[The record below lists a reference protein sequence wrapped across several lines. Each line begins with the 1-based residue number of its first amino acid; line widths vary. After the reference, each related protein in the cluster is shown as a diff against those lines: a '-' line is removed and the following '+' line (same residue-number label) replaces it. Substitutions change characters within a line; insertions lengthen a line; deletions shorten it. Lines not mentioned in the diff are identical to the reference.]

1 LKTLNYTATYM
12 KSLNFLQILKLI
24 IIVSSFLFTINT
36 YAQVE
41 NKIDIRLKKN
51 SPEVERKIV
60 VIFKEQADVSM
71 ASSIHGKDAKASFV
85 FHKLLM
91 TAEESQRELIE
102 LLNARSIDFRSFY
115 IVNMVA
121 LKADLDLIMEL
132 AALPYVKEVL
142 EDSSLKLEESPE
154 EDRSDPG
161 LRAIEW
167 NLTHIKAP
175 DVWALGYTGQ
185 DVVIGGQ
192 DTGYKWDHAALI
204 NKYRG
209 GTNDHDYN
217 WHDAIHEI
225 DSHNTGSN
233 PCGLSIPVPCDDN
246 NHGTHTMGTMIGDDG
261 LNNQIGV
268 APGAKWIG
276 CRNMERGYGTL
287 TTYNECFEW
296 FLAPYAYEDEPAD
309 GDPTK
314 MPHVI
319 ANSWACPTDE
329 GCNTTNFHIMEAALN
344 NLRAAGCVIVVSAG
358 NYGDGCSSVNHPA
371 SMFAGSFSVG
381 ATNNFDNIATFSS
394 RGPVTID
401 GSNRLKPEISA
412 PGVNI
417 RSSVKNGNYAS
428 LGGTSMA
435 GPHVAGLVAL
445 IISANPNLAGEVDK
459 IEEIIQ
465 QTALTRTSSQNCGPV
480 SGSSIPNNTF
490 GYGRIDALAAVNRA
504 TNELFVP
511 FIKIDQFGYR
521 PQDTK
526 IAILSDPQTGYN
538 AADSYTPGS
547 TIVVKNAYTFEIVYS
562 GSPVPWNG
570 GATNDQSGDKV
581 WRFDFSSFT
590 TPGTYHIAD
599 GNNGQKR
606 SEDFEI
612 REDIYNEII
621 RTVFKS
627 FYYQRCGTAKTAL
640 HVHEGF
646 VDGVCHIQDNA
657 ARYIN
662 DETNSSLYKNMSGG
676 WHDAGDYNK
685 YINFAYKPVNDLL
698 FAYEINPQAWASD
711 DLGIPE
717 SGNGIPDLLDEVKYE
732 LDWFMKMQDNDGGIH
747 CVLGVKNYASASP
760 PSADNAIRYYGPKTT
775 SASYTAAASFAF
787 AALQFRKIGVT
798 AAQNYATLLE
808 NSALKA
814 YNWAMANPG
823 VTYYNTGKVAAGEQ
837 EVGTGDIYTYNI
849 NMRQTIAS
857 VYLYALTGN
866 SIYKAYVENNYIFS
880 HLFVWGFVYPFEN
893 VTQISLLYYSSLAGV
908 NTTVSNAIKNAY
920 RNSMD
925 TYTDNF
931 PAYQNDLGAYLA
943 YVAANNITWGSNET
957 QSNMGNL
964 FQAYHHFNLNSSN
977 NPSAEEIM
985 SHFVHY
991 IHGVNPI
998 GLAYI
1003 TNMSDYGASR
1013 SANTIYHAWFTDG
1026 SDLWDDVRTSVYGPA
1041 PGFIPGGPNPS
1052 WHLDWCCPNNCGSSE
1067 YNELCVDLTP
1077 PSNQPTLKSYREW
1090 NTSWP
1095 QNSWE
1100 VTEIGIYVQSAY
1112 LLLLSS
1118 FVNTALLPHEEDK
1131 LLEIANADILINS
1144 NSSGLILTSPN
1155 GSNFKLNVS
1164 NEGLINASL
1173 ISSIPGGSSALD
1185 NTSLYI
1191 SENEK
1196 GVIVK
1201 SPNNKQWRLYV
1212 DKSGAIKSTLITGPL
1227 EFKLE
1232 QTTGDLHIDQ
1242 NGRGLI
1248 LKDEQGF
1255 CYFIEVSDTGTLF
1268 SKPVQCFD

>member
-1 LKTLNYTATYM
+1 R
-12 KSLNFLQILKLI
+12 
-24 IIVSSFLFTINT
+24 SSDL
-36 YAQVE
+36 
-41 NKIDIRLKKN
+41 IRLKKY
-51 SPEVERKIV
+51 SPEVEQKIV
-60 VIFKEQADVSM
+60 VILKEQADVSM
-71 ASSIHGKDAKASFV
+71 AGSIHGKDAKARFV

-91 TAEESQRELIE
+91 TAEESQRELVE

-121 LKADLDLIMEL
+121 LKADLDLITEL

-142 EDSSLKLEESPE
+142 EDSSFKLEDSPE
-154 EDRSDPG
+154 EDRNDPG
-161 LRAIEW
+161 LRTVEW
-167 NLTHIKAP
+167 NITKIKAP
-175 DVWALGYTGQ
+175 EVWAMGHLGEG
-185 DVVIGGQ
+185 VVIGGQ
-192 DTGYKWDHAALI
+192 DTGYKWDHVALV

-233 PCGLSIPVPCDDN
+233 PCGLSIPAPCDDN
-246 NHGTHTMGTMIGDDG
+246 NHGTHTMGTMTGDDG
-261 LNNQIGV
+261 LGNQIGV

-319 ANSWACPTDE
+319 ANSWGCPATE
-329 GCNTTNFHIMEAALN
+329 GCNVTNFSIMEMALN

-358 NYGDGCSSVNHPA
+358 NSGSSCGSVNTPA
-371 SMFAGSFSVG
+371 AFFNGSFSVG
-381 ATNNFDNIATFSS
+381 ATDSNDNIAGFSS
-394 RGPVTID
+394 RGPVTTD
-401 GSNRLKPEISA
+401 GSYRLKPEISA
-412 PGVNI
+412 PGVGV
-417 RSSVKNGNYAS
+417 RSSVKNGGYAS
-428 LGGTSMA
+428 NSGTSMA
-435 GPHVAGLVAL
+435 GPHVAGVVAL
-445 IISANPNLAGEVDK
+445 MISANPNLAGEVDK
-459 IEEIIQ
+459 LEEIIE
-465 QTALTRTSSQNCGPV
+465 QTALTRTSTQNCGSV
-480 SGSSIPNNTF
+480 LGSSIPNNTF
-490 GYGRIDALAAVNRA
+490 GYGRIDAQAAVNRA
-504 TNELFVP
+504 KNELFVP
-511 FIKIDQFGYR
+511 IIKIDQFGYR
-521 PQDTK
+521 PQDAK

-547 TIVVKNAYTFEIVYS
+547 TIVVKNSNTFEIVYS
-562 GSPVPWNG
+562 GSPVAWNG

-581 WRFDFSSFT
+581 WRFDFSEFT

-599 GNNGQKR
+599 GSNGQIR

-627 FYYQRCGTAKTAL
+627 FYYQRCGTAKTAP

-646 VDGVCHIQDNA
+646 EDGICHSQDIN

-662 DETNSSLYKNMSGG
+662 DEFNTSLYKNMSGG

-732 LDWFMKMQDNDGGIH
+732 LDWFMKMQDNDGGIY
-747 CVLGVKNYASASP
+747 CVLGVKNHSSASP
-760 PSADNAIRYYGPKTT
+760 PSADGAIRYYGPKTT
-775 SASYTAAASFAF
+775 SASYTAAAAFAF
-787 AALQFRKIGVT
+787 AALQFRKIGVS

-814 YNWAMANPG
+814 YNWAITHPG
-823 VTYYNTGKVAAGEQ
+823 VTYYNSGIVAAGEQ
-837 EVGTGDIYTYNI
+837 EVGTYDV
-849 NMRQTIAS
+849 NMRQLIAAI
-857 VYLYALTGN
+857 YLYSLTG
-866 SIYKAYVENNYIFS
+866 SSTYKNYVESNYASS
-880 HLFVWGFVYPFEN
+880 HLLQWGFVYPFEN
-893 VTQISLLYYSSLAGV
+893 VTQISLLYYSSLNGV
-908 NTTVSNAIKNAY
+908 NTSVSTAIKNAY

-925 TYTDNF
+925 YYTDNF

-977 NPSAEEIM
+977 NEWAEEIM
-985 SHFVHY
+985 THFVHY

-1026 SDLWDDVRTSVYGPA
+1026 SNLWDDVRTSVYGPA

-1052 WHLDWCCPNNCGSSE
+1052 WHLDWCCPDNCGSSE
-1067 YNELCVDLTP
+1067 FNELCVDLTP

-1118 FVNTALLPHEEDK
+1118 SVNTAIVPHEEDK
-1131 LLEIANADILINS
+1131 LLEIANADVFINN

-1155 GSNFKLNVS
+1155 GSKYKVNVS
-1164 NEGLINASL
+1164 NAGLINTNL
-1173 ISSIPGGSSALD
+1173 ISSVPGGSSGLD

-1201 SPNNKQWRLYV
+1201 SPNNNEWRLYV
-1212 DKSGAIKSTLITGPL
+1212 DKSGAFRSTLITEPL

-1232 QTTGDLHIDQ
+1232 QSSGDLHIEQ

-1255 CYFIEVSDTGTLF
+1255 CYFIEVSDTGSLF